1 MGNQFQKCDIQK
13 NIDKFES
20 LMKKV
25 RRKGKDKLLDYIRNE
40 TNFFH
45 APGAMIGPYAYEG
58 GLLERSLGAYELLKY
73 RIEQNTW
80 GNYTNEFFDSDSI
93 IVIGL
98 LYNLAEAN
106 RFLLKD
112 FPTESRYKQVLQI
125 ADNKCYVKKEFVNT
139 SVEEETITALISRM
153 QLKDYEYSA
162 IRFRNNFKGYLND
175 ETNRNMD
182 LLKNQI
188 TILALHEADLES
200 ELIFI
205 KRDLI

>member
-1 MGNQFQKCDIQK
+1 MADQFKKFNIQE
-13 NIDKFES
+13 NIEKFEM

-58 GLLERSLGAYELLKY
+58 GLLQHSLVAYELLKY

-175 ETNRNMD
+175 ETNRNID
-182 LLKNQI
+182 LLKNLI

-205 KRDLI
+205 KRNLI